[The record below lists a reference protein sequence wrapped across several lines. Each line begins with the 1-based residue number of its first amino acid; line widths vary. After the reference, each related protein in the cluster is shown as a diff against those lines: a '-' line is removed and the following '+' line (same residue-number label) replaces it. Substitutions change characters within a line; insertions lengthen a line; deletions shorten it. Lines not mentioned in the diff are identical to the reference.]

1 MILEV
6 KKINN
11 QFVIKN
17 PLLSMEDAFFLQI
30 EKKNILKHRPA
41 RKMKTKTEKIPV
53 ELKALALKFP
63 DDEFLQNK
71 VKYYV
76 AYSKPEEKTD
86 SEVYHDYLNEEYGQ
100 YAIGHIHSNN

>member
-17 PLLSMEDAFFLQI
+17 PPLNSEDTFFLKI
-30 EKKNILKHRPA
+30 EKKNIFKHKPV
-41 RKMKTKTEKIPV
+41 RKMKTKIEKVPE
-53 ELKALALKFP
+53 ELKTLALKFP

-76 AYSKPEEKTD
+76 AYSNPEEKAD
-86 SEVYHDYLNEEYGQ
+86 SEVYHDYLMEKYG
-100 YAIGHIHSNN
+100 